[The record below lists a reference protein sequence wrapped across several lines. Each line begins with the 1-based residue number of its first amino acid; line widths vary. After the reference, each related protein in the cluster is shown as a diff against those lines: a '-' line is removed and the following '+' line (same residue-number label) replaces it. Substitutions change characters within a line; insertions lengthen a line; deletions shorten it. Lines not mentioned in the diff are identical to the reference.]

1 MIRLLA
7 VAVLIAASPALA
19 GPFARET
26 LRLKRKGYEVGRVV
40 GARIGRETLTL
51 ALIHQGKRIDL
62 RVYRVTDRK
71 AKLLYMEP
79 GFGKTIHL
87 SSLHDEGEIPRRP
100 GDGARIIAYST
111 VRKNIDQETLIVLT
125 YVKGKL
131 SRAGSFA
138 SGRFK
143 DLDGDGE
150 LEIVTRSRPLG
161 LLFNVSCEEVF
172 HSLAQN
178 AFRTR
183 IFGWRG
189 GNLVPISKRYPSFFR
204 DKIASIERRLAG
216 VDVRTT
222 DRYGDYLGD
231 SLSLYFLHEEIGE
244 KRTGWNKFKKL
255 FPLKR
260 SDPPSVRRCFK
271 KLRAELRE
279 KLSIP
284 EDW

>member
-7 VAVLIAASPALA
+7 AVLIAASPALA
-19 GPFARET
+19 GPFAREAS
-26 LRLKRKGYEVGRVV
+26 RLKKKGYEVGHVISARV
-40 GARIGRETLTL
+40 GRETLKV
-51 ALIHQGKRIDL
+51 ALIHKGKRTGL
-62 RVYRVTDRK
+62 RVYRVTNRR
-71 AKLLYMEP
+71 AALLHLDP
-79 GFGKTIHL
+79 GFGKVIRL

-100 GDGARIIAYST
+100 DDGARIIAYRT
-111 VRKNIDQETLIVLT
+111 VRKNIDQETLFVLR
-125 YVKGKL
+125 YADGKL

-138 SGRFK
+138 SGKFK

-183 IFGWRG
+183 VFGWRG
-189 GNLVPISKRYPSFFR
+189 GEIVPVSKKHLSFYR
-204 DKIASIERRLAG
+204 DRIASVEERLAG

-244 KRTGWNKFKKL
+244 KRTGWKKFKKL

-260 SDPPSVRRCFK
+260 SDPKPVQRCFK
-271 KLRAELRE
+271 KLRTELKE